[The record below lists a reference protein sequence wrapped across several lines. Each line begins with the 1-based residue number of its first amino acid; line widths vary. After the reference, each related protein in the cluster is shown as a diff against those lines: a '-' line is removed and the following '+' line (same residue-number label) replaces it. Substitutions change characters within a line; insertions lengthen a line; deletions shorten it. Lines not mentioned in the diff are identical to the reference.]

1 MLQYHRCS
9 INESLVID
17 VIHDELLVD
26 VDVLVSQKTLM
37 KAIITWAFTS
47 NSPSGKRGFE
57 QSVVPQYQ
65 KNVEVEY
72 LVVKSSWPTI
82 HHWAVFFGLALW
94 FSVSSRQGIT
104 HLRVNLRSHHLA
116 IHWLT
121 IPCVCSSKS
130 LTPKWCKRNES
141 SQIFKVSKWYTNLWR
156 KSSAFSPCLKI
167 FTVLF
172 L

>member
-47 NSPSGKRGFE
+47 NSPSSKRGFE
-57 QSVVPQYQ
+57 QIVVPQYQ

-72 LVVKSSWPTI
+72 LVVKSS
-82 HHWAVFFGLALW
+82 
-94 FSVSSRQGIT
+94 
-104 HLRVNLRSHHLA
+104 
-116 IHWLT
+116 
-121 IPCVCSSKS
+121 
-130 LTPKWCKRNES
+130 
-141 SQIFKVSKWYTNLWR
+141 
-156 KSSAFSPCLKI
+156 
-167 FTVLF
+167 
-172 L
+172 